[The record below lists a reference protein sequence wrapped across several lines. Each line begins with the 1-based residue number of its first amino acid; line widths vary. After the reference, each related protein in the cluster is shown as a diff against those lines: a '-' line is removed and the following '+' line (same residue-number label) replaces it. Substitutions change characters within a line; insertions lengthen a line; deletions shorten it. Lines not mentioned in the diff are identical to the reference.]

1 MSQNKEK
8 RAELESQAAEIQ
20 EQLTETVTEYKKVG
34 NQMLI
39 AGGIVAGGY
48 LLYSMFS
55 DSKKKGSF
63 VSDAIKS
70 YALALA
76 LSYAKDLLIDYLAS
90 LEAETE
96 TASNGGASSLG
107 NMNGALNASPKA
119 ILAHIRN
126 GNTNGL
132 GILDFTTR
140 RAFDKFDFDN
150 SFASRAIGVA

>member
-8 RAELESQAAEIQ
+8 RAELESQVAEIQ

-48 LLYSMFS
+48 LLFSMFS
-55 DSKKKGSF
+55 GSKKKGSF

-76 LSYAKDLLIDYLAS
+76 LSYAKDLLLDYLAS
-90 LEAETE
+90 LEEETE
-96 TASNGGASSLG
+96 AA
-107 NMNGALNASPKA
+107 
-119 ILAHIRN
+119 
-126 GNTNGL
+126 
-132 GILDFTTR
+132 
-140 RAFDKFDFDN
+140 
-150 SFASRAIGVA
+150 VAESTEKTQ

>member
-20 EQLTETVTEYKKVG
+20 EQLTETVTEYKKIG

-55 DSKKKGSF
+55 GSKKKGSF

-76 LSYAKDLLIDYLAS
+76 LSYAKDLLLDYLAS
-90 LEAETE
+90 LEQETE
-96 TASNGGASSLG
+96 AAVTVEDSTVNPWL
-107 NMNGALNASPKA
+107 LSPDDW
-119 ILAHIRN
+119 L
-126 GNTNGL
+126 
-132 GILDFTTR
+132 LDTDYYRLRTS
-140 RAFDKFDFDN
+140 D
-150 SFASRAIGVA
+150 

>member
-8 RAELESQAAEIQ
+8 RAELESQVAEIQ

-48 LLYSMFS
+48 LLFSMFS
-55 DSKKKGSF
+55 GSKKKGSF

-76 LSYAKDLLIDYLAS
+76 LSYAKDLLLDYLAS
-90 LEAETE
+90 LEEESEAAVADSTE
-96 TASNGGASSLG
+96 
-107 NMNGALNASPKA
+107 KQ
-119 ILAHIRN
+119 
-126 GNTNGL
+126 
-132 GILDFTTR
+132 
-140 RAFDKFDFDN
+140 
-150 SFASRAIGVA
+150 